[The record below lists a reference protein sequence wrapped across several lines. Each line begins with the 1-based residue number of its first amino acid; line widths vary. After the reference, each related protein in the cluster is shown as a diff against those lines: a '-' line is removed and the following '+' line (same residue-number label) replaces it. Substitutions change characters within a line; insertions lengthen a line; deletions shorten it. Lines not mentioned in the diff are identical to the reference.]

1 MSVFSSQIQYL
12 SNSAKIT
19 YVTSNWER
27 CNNIDRI
34 YTTIREL
41 IMPLDIKAEAVSFY
55 LAWFGAENWVR
66 SKFEELEFK
75 MLKSESS
82 SDLEMGVT
90 MKEVKE
96 ALWSVDGLKTSCSN
110 RFNFSFYKKAW
121 CLWYGDWFFFFF
133 RIGHMP
139 KGFGERVEEVA
150 PRRDCL
156 PFRFH
161 LVLLL
166 KRIINFIVCWL
177 VRFKFLKS
185 MLDGFEVGYE

>member
-1 MSVFSSQIQYL
+1 LSVFSSQIQYL

-66 SKFEELEFK
+66 SKFEELGFK

-96 ALWSVDGLKTSCSN
+96 AV
-110 RFNFSFYKKAW
+110 
-121 CLWYGDWFFFFF
+121 
-133 RIGHMP
+133 
-139 KGFGERVEEVA
+139 
-150 PRRDCL
+150 
-156 PFRFH
+156 
-161 LVLLL
+161 
-166 KRIINFIVCWL
+166 
-177 VRFKFLKS
+177 
-185 MLDGFEVGYE
+185 